1 MGETAAHHDAPL
13 RISGSVRR
21 IAQTLAIIIVTI
33 SVVSF
38 IGQVVSE
45 YVITENDYVDKIAS
59 WVDVNHEGSI
69 PTWYATITLMACS
82 VMFAVIAVATRARAR
97 PYPLQWTLLSIG
109 FALLSLEEILGVHS
123 QATKVLRS
131 VVSITEGPGYVL
143 AMLAIGLVGLGI
155 LAVLFGR
162 FYIDLPSRWRRWFT
176 IGLVIYLLGVF
187 ASDAVGDYLIT
198 ATGEP
203 TFAYLVVLAI
213 EEVLEMVGVL
223 IFIVLLLE
231 YIAQFV
237 GPVTVMVRDPDEA
250 ATSVTSV

>member
-1 MGETAAHHDAPL
+1 
-13 RISGSVRR
+13 
-21 IAQTLAIIIVTI
+21 
-33 SVVSF
+33 
-38 IGQVVSE
+38 
-45 YVITENDYVDKIAS
+45 
-59 WVDVNHEGSI
+59 
-69 PTWYATITLMACS
+69 MAGR
-82 VMFAVIAVATRARAR
+82 TR
-97 PYPLQWTLLSIG
+97 LQWMLLSFG

-143 AMLAIGLVGLGI
+143 AMLVIGLVGLGV

-162 FYIDLPSRWRRWFT
+162 FYIDLPPRWRRWFT
-176 IGLVIYLLGVF
+176 IGLMIYLLGVF

-223 IFIVLLLE
+223 IFIVMLLE
-231 YIAQFV
+231 YIRVFV
-237 GPVTVMVRDPDEA
+237 GRLDVGVRDPDA
-250 ATSVTSV
+250 PVTAGS

>member
-1 MGETAAHHDAPL
+1 M
-13 RISGSVRR
+13 
-21 IAQTLAIIIVTI
+21 TI

-82 VMFAVIAVATRARAR
+82 VMLAVIAVATRVRAR

-198 ATGEP
+198 AIGRADLRVP
-203 TFAYLVVLAI
+203 RRPGDRGGARDGRGADLHRAVA
-213 EEVLEMVGVL
+213 GVHRS
-223 IFIVLLLE
+223 ISS
-231 YIAQFV
+231 
-237 GPVTVMVRDPDEA
+237 VRSRSWSETPMKRRPR
-250 ATSVTSV
+250 